1 MTKPGERNHIFS
13 MSGWILLSSWVL
25 VLLTAAAVAAAAV
38 AAHPAEV
45 GIHSYNEVSFRPED
59 ERKVEGVY
67 FCSESRAA
75 RVRPARVEF

>member
-1 MTKPGERNHIFS
+1 
-13 MSGWILLSSWVL
+13 
-25 VLLTAAAVAAAAV
+25 
-38 AAHPAEV
+38 V

-75 RVRPARVEF
+75 RVRLARVEF